1 MACSLCL
8 ERRPDHC
15 CLGLVVDW
23 PKEIGKSQQ
32 RQEMTVEANV
42 IGVLFFNFFFFAAKV
57 PGVSESHCQ
66 IENKIMSAD
75 KLMEIWG
82 LI

>member
-1 MACSLCL
+1 MSCSLCL
-8 ERRPDHC
+8 ERRPNHC

-23 PKEIGKSQQ
+23 PKEIDKSQH
-32 RQEMTVEANV
+32 RQMAVEANV
-42 IGVLFFNFFFFAAKV
+42 IGFLFFNVLLLPK
-57 PGVSESHCQ
+57 SQECQ

>member
-1 MACSLCL
+1 MA
-8 ERRPDHC
+8 
-15 CLGLVVDW
+15 
-23 PKEIGKSQQ
+23 
-32 RQEMTVEANV
+32 VEANV
-42 IGVLFFNFFFFAAKV
+42 IGFLLFNVFFAAKV

-66 IENKIMSAD
+66 IENKIMNAD

>member
-8 ERRPDHC
+8 ERRPNHC
-15 CLGLVVDW
+15 CLGLDVDW
-23 PKEIGKSQQ
+23 PKEIDKSQQ
-32 RQEMTVEANV
+32 RQMAVEANV
-42 IGVLFFNFFFFAAKV
+42 IGFLLFNVFFAAKV

-66 IENKIMSAD
+66 IENKIMNVD

>member
-1 MACSLCL
+1 MA
-8 ERRPDHC
+8 
-15 CLGLVVDW
+15 
-23 PKEIGKSQQ
+23 
-32 RQEMTVEANV
+32 VEANV
-42 IGVLFFNFFFFAAKV
+42 IGFLLFNVFFAAKV

-66 IENKIMSAD
+66 IENKIMNVD